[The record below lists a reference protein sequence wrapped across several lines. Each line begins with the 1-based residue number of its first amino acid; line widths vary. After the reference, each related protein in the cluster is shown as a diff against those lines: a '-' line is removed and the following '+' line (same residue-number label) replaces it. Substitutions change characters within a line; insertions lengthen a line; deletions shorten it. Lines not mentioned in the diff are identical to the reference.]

1 MRINNALIEDAFCF
15 SNSAGWIL
23 ISYSVPGRNQSVSIR
38 TLRLILSNNTRITG
52 AAGQST
58 CVCCLR
64 PGMWVNVV
72 FSSFMTT
79 SIPPQAAAF
88 SVAVQ
93 RSPQPAPS
101 VTTGRIVMID
111 FDRNLLYTE
120 NPLNRNLQ
128 MRFVITNTTRITN
141 RFGAPIRLSA
151 LWPGQLVRITH
162 ANFQT
167 ASIPPQ
173 TTAFEIRQL

>member
-1 MRINNALIEDAFCF
+1 MRINNAFIEEASCF

-38 TLRLILSNNTRITG
+38 TIRLILSGSTRITG
-52 AAGQST
+52 AAGQNT
-58 CVCCLR
+58 CICCLR

-72 FSSFMTT
+72 FSSFMTQ
-79 SIPPQAAAF
+79 SIPPQAAAL

-93 RSPQPAPS
+93 RSPQPASS
-101 VTTGRIVMID
+101 VTTGRIIMID
-111 FDRNLLYTE
+111 FDRNILYTE
-120 NPLNRNLQ
+120 NPFNRNLQ
-128 MRFVITNTTRITN
+128 TRFIITSTTRITN

-151 LWPGQLVRITH
+151 LRPGQLVRITH

-173 TTAFEIRQL
+173 TTAFLIRQL